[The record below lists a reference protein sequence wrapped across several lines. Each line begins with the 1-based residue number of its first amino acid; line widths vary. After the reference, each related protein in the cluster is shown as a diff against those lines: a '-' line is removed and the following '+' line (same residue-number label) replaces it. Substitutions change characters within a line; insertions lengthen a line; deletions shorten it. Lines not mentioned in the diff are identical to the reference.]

1 MFKHF
6 WLIITD
12 GIDCS
17 GKSTFIK
24 EFNKTTNYSTW
35 IIDRSTVSVR
45 AYAKKFNRNIPNPFN
60 LEYIIS
66 TYPYHLFIRFIA
78 SKEDTIE
85 RQNLKNDGYDSSDYD
100 KDMKLFSE
108 AQQETPFRQIILNS
122 SDKTTSEEV
131 QTVIDRIKEIDENNG

>member
-24 EFNKTTNYSTW
+24 EFNKATNYSTW

-45 AYAKKFNRNIPNPFN
+45 AYAKKFNREIPNPKW
-60 LEYIIS
+60 LEEHIAK
-66 TYPYHLFIRFIA
+66 YPFHLFVRFVA
-78 SKEDTIE
+78 SEEDTVK
-85 RQNLKNDGYDSSDYD
+85 RQNLKNDGYDSSDYQE
-100 KDMKLFSE
+100 DMKLFSE
-108 AQQETPFRQIILNS
+108 AQRKTPFRQICMNS
-122 SDKTTSEEV
+122 SQETTKEEV
-131 QTVIDRIKEIDENNG
+131 DSVIRWITKYEEM